1 VANQCAHSNWYRAR
15 ECRFAS
21 SIYEQY
27 SQRQPEFPRVGKHH
41 HRREVT
47 FSIKIYSLLI
57 SPRLFTESSSELALA
72 RPVQDNNFSGLFS
85 VPLEL
90 ILAAVA
96 SRSSLV
102 GALLRDAL
110 PANRHIVLDFL
121 QGLSRDELECLVEFH
136 GACILEAGYTE
147 NYNSYR
153 LISDFFDPAVSDR
166 WRNPDDRAHKM
177 FIVLAWLDQVERS
190 PSIPFHPKPLKT
202 A

>member
-1 VANQCAHSNWYRAR
+1 
-15 ECRFAS
+15 
-21 SIYEQY
+21 
-27 SQRQPEFPRVGKHH
+27 
-41 HRREVT
+41 
-47 FSIKIYSLLI
+47 LL
-57 SPRLFTESSSELALA
+57 LV

-102 GALLRDAL
+102 GALLRNAL
-110 PANRHIVLDFL
+110 PAIQHTVLDFL
-121 QGLSRDELECLVEFH
+121 QGLSRDELECLAEFQ

-177 FIVLAWLDQVERS
+177 FIALAWLDQVHGS
-190 PSIPFHPKPLKT
+190 TSISFHPKSLKT